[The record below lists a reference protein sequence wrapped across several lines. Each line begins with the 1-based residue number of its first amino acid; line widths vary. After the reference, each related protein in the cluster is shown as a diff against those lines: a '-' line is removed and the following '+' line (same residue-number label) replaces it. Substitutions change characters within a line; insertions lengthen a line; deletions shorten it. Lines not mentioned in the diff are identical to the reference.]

1 MSSQFFVYSISAIGR
16 VGAWSR
22 YIVPFKVDDWCF
34 AGEDLY
40 IRSDDYIHVMD
51 RDSLGDEISPGDI
64 RPFQGLIQWPWLD
77 FGQPGVTKM
86 LYGFDM
92 VGTGDVSVQFG
103 YDQTNG
109 GAFTDPYLIPG
120 DTVPGMVIP
129 MPLAAPSISVR
140 LTFDGTQDWQWNAS
154 CLYLQ
159 DLRGMA

>member
-1 MSSQFFVYSISAIGR
+1 MSTMIFVYSITKTGS

-22 YIVPFKVDDWCF
+22 YDIPFNVDDWAIKGDDVF
-34 AGEDLY
+34 
-40 IRSDDYIHVMD
+40 IRSGDNIHAFID
-51 RDSLGDEISPGDI
+51 GAIGDEHGEGISN
-64 RPFQGLIQWPWLD
+64 FQGLIQWPWLD
-77 FGQPGVTKM
+77 FGQPGTTKM

-103 YDQTNG
+103 YDQTSG
-109 GAFTDPYLIPG
+109 GVFTDPYRVPG

-140 LTFDGTQDWQWNAS
+140 LTFDGAQDWQWNAF

-159 DLRGMA
+159 DMRGMA

>member
-1 MSSQFFVYSISAIGR
+1 MSTELFVYSMTRVGA

-22 YIVPFKVDDWCF
+22 YVIPMDIDDWVIR
-34 AGEDLY
+34 GEDLY
-40 IRSDDYIHVMD
+40 IRAGDNILVLDETAIGDEV
-51 RDSLGDEISPGDI
+51 SLGVVQNFP
-64 RPFQGLIQWPWLD
+64 GLIQWPWLD
-77 FGQPGVTKM
+77 FGQPGATKM

-92 VGTGDVSVQFG
+92 VGNGDVSVQFG

-109 GAFTDPYLIPG
+109 GVFTDAYKVPG

-129 MPLAAPSISVR
+129 MPLAAPSLSVR
-140 LTFDGTQDWQWNAS
+140 LTFDGSQDWQWNAF